1 DRLVFNP
8 DRSVNTLTVSARA
21 GAIRWISGDSVSS
34 AYQIETSTVVIRP
47 HGTAFDIL
55 VEPQRTTVLLQE
67 GIAEV
72 CLINASQRCR
82 VLSRRGEMVTATPNA
97 IEATQSGGPAPSD
110 FEDRCLS
117 AASGGC
123 VYRTNA
129 NPPSGNPPSAPA
141 PGPGQRRAE
150 PRPPSNTPRQAYD

>member
-1 DRLVFNP
+1 DSTQLLLGPTAAANSDRLVFNP

-82 VLSRRGEMVTATPNA
+82 VLSRRCETV
-97 IEATQSGGPAPSD
+97 
-110 FEDRCLS
+110 
-117 AASGGC
+117 
-123 VYRTNA
+123 
-129 NPPSGNPPSAPA
+129 
-141 PGPGQRRAE
+141 
-150 PRPPSNTPRQAYD
+150 